1 MYESAKISKLK
12 LCKTQLGNG
21 MGANLSDKL
30 ENEEVLYLFRHCFI
44 YITFNISLREF
55 HKIIFFHYLIVVQC
69 STRGANPK
77 IFFTF
82 TNVIVLLSYFT
93 HFIYNACLKKG
104 LDDVGSAVCDTIYTI

>member
-1 MYESAKISKLK
+1 MSPPAFKMYESAKISKLK

-77 IFFTF
+77 IYF
-82 TNVIVLLSYFT
+82 LLSQMLLFFYPT
-93 HFIYNACLKKG
+93 LHIL
-104 LDDVGSAVCDTIYTI
+104 YTMLASKRV